1 MHFALPDRALWPR
14 QPPPSVLSEDFRV
27 APVRQWFLRLSAPV
41 FALPLRL
48 RGEGLDD
55 PPGCLVTTVDGILRR
70 LNESG
75 FWQIY
80 LRTFCFL
87 GSFVIPRKHIF
98 WYNVYI
104 LLYFN
109 IQVFIIY
116 TNIYTYFRCI
126 PIHDIVPIPYFCGS
140 ALSSPSGGHCL
151 WSFHLDGHAFAA
163 PCVTKDMA
171 YIATHG
177 QTLFAISLSLGK
189 FFKKLMP
196 VSLVKQPQMSSIP
209 PPLHT
214 KMRVC
219 SIRPHWG
226 RLGLLLAKPWNV
238 GEILLIPK

>member
-1 MHFALPDRALWPR
+1 M
-14 QPPPSVLSEDFRV
+14 

-87 GSFVIPRKHIF
+87 WIF
-98 WYNVYI
+98 CDPPQAHFLIQCV
-104 LLYFN
+104 YFN
-109 IQVFIIY
+109 VQVFTIY

-126 PIHDIVPIPYFCGS
+126 PTHDIVSIPHFCGS

-163 PCVTKDMA
+163 PCVTKNMA

-189 FFKKLMP
+189 FFK
-196 VSLVKQPQMSSIP
+196 
-209 PPLHT
+209 
-214 KMRVC
+214 
-219 SIRPHWG
+219 
-226 RLGLLLAKPWNV
+226 N
-238 GEILLIPK
+238 